1 MGKYA
6 MLFRLEV
13 LFFMSDSLNHFLANN
28 ERQAFRMAQLATA
41 HRDDALDIVQNSMI
55 KLVEKYADRD
65 ADQWGPL
72 FHRIVQRQ
80 ITDWYRRKKVKQQ
93 IFGIFHNNQEPEGSY
108 FEGHQDPVE
117 RVPDKLLQSEQAIN
131 VLEQALQQ
139 LPMRQR
145 QAFLLRCW
153 QGMSTKQT
161 AQAMGCSDG
170 SVKTHYHRALSS
182 LRTVLG
188 ETWP

>member
-1 MGKYA
+1 MG
-6 MLFRLEV
+6 
-13 LFFMSDSLNHFLANN
+13 DSLDQFLADN
-28 ERQAFRMAQLATA
+28 ERQAFRMAQLAIG
-41 HRDDALDIVQNSMI
+41 HRDDALDIVQNAMI
-55 KLVEKYADRD
+55 KLVQKYANRD

-93 IFGIFHNNQEPEGSY
+93 IFGIFQNNDEQAGSY
-108 FEGHQDPVE
+108 FEEYEDPVE
-117 RVPDKLLQSEQAIN
+117 RVPDKLLQSEQAIS
-131 VLEQALQQ
+131 VLEKALQE

-188 ETWP
+188 EAWP